1 MHARARA
8 ALPDFD
14 AGASME
20 TALGSDG
27 AGASREA
34 GSPAAAAKGAG
45 NVRRIL
51 GIDPGALGGLGVL
64 DLDDAGTVVAVTLH
78 RTPRVE
84 VLRNRKR
91 RLDYDPAA
99 MWALLTRAVFDGR
112 AAPDSHAEVGLE
124 AQGARPGQGVASS
137 YRTGVGFGLW
147 LGLVVAARV
156 PYRVVLP
163 QAWKRHAGLL
173 GADKRAS
180 RLRAQER
187 YPTLGAIAAADE
199 GPAEGLLLAAYVAA
213 TRMEGNTHAAHGI

>member
-1 MHARARA
+1 M
-8 ALPDFD
+8 
-14 AGASME
+14 
-20 TALGSDG
+20 
-27 AGASREA
+27 
-34 GSPAAAAKGAG
+34 
-45 NVRRIL
+45 RRVI

-64 DLDDAGTVVAVTLH
+64 DLDDAGEVLAVELH

-91 RLDYDPAA
+91 RLDYDPTA
-99 MWALLTRAVFDGR
+99 MRDLLLRAVDGR
-112 AAPDSHAEVGLE
+112 AATIHGVDVGLE

-156 PYRVVLP
+156 PYRIVQP
-163 QAWKRHAGLL
+163 AAWKRHAGLL

-187 YPTLGAIAAADE
+187 FPSLGVIAPADE
-199 GPAEGLLLAAYVAA
+199 GPSEGLLLAAYIAALRTEGVSHAA
-213 TRMEGNTHAAHGI
+213 TGG